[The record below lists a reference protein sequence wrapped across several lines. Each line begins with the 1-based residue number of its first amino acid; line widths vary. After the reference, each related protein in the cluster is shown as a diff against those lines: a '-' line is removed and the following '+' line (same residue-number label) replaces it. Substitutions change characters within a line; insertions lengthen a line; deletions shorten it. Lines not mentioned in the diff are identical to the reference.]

1 MTLDPTTP
9 RLRERRRRDTV
20 RSAKEANGMP
30 DPVDRIR
37 QTLIERVRQIVD
49 QHHESQA
56 DQVYSASGMFS

>member
-1 MTLDPTTP
+1 
-9 RLRERRRRDTV
+9 
-20 RSAKEANGMP
+20 MP

>member
-1 MTLDPTTP
+1 
-9 RLRERRRRDTV
+9 
-20 RSAKEANGMP
+20 MP

-56 DQVYSASGMFS
+56 DQVSLASGMFS